1 MDNIFDFSDEANGEA
16 KKTKDNKFVDLSSFQ
31 LNESL
36 SDLERSLK
44 LIAQTVPIQLICAFR
59 SISRLAINAVKRNK
73 APGPTSTERLV
84 ELFDAAVAT
93 LTETT
98 NQEIINTAVA
108 STLAFTYFVET
119 HAEETDTEALHVV
132 SKQLLRMSLA
142 ILNRGIKDRESNK
155 DRSEGFNQILEL
167 LPRVMACVSLDA
179 CTSIAI
185 PMVTVMADVSRSDES
200 RMVACDVLGAIAQAK
215 KLNEQQC
222 ESMLLPIV
230 VRLCQDTS
238 DHVRKCMSHQLGACL
253 RLFTT
258 SILVEQLLSEILEL
272 LEDEKDHVR
281 CEMVSTT
288 ITVLDVLPIEFLK
301 TKILP
306 VLKTACGSEQKSG
319 PGAQTVPSIPKQ
331 FGFLFYAVFTRT
343 DLYDDDSE
351 RKNDMEYFLKCY
363 KTMSQHTNETT
374 RRWCAYNFPAVLKTT
389 TIDSFEDHFL
399 RNVLTRF
406 ARDTGASVR
415 ILVGSFLHEICILL
429 TPDECVKCIHNVV
442 ITLLQDSNTTVRY
455 NTVLHLDVV
464 LESFFS
470 KEAETEKSVY
480 QDLLPPIVMCLKD
493 GKHNWRESCTLIRH
507 FKKFPSYFDHASIQR
522 LLVPQ
527 LLQLLEDT
535 TFQVQK
541 VICRVLCVFGIA
553 GCGGDTLRRWER
565 NSTAS
570 TGKRKIYLIAC
581 SEMLQQN
588 SARFAREKLLLSV
601 VTLMDDLVLDV
612 RRKALLL
619 VPTLFLLVLVKKED
633 KQIKKLLLE
642 RLQIESGS
650 KSSLIVE
657 TAREVMES
665 ERLNNQHMVFSRE
678 NDEMLERKEVA
689 MGLFKDM
696 ATSRANVVQSL
707 KAANKK
713 LSISL
718 HKRSL
723 VAVSSDDEEFEERKK
738 DTKEKRRGG
747 GSSLAKEKKK
757 EKRVSVKPM
766 SLPKRTNLL
775 PLIANAN
782 SEGGGR
788 NVIKKVNSK
797 KRRGPPKKRS
807 PGKSPRA
814 GKNIK

>member
-1 MDNIFDFSDEANGEA
+1 MDNIFADFSDEANGEA

-44 LIAQTVPIQLICAFR
+44 LIAQTVPIQIICAFR

-108 STLAFTYFVET
+108 STLAFTFFVET

-155 DRSEGFNQILEL
+155 DRSEGFNQTLEL
-167 LPRVMACVSLDA
+167 LPRVMACVSLDT

-222 ESMLLPIV
+222 ETLLLPIV

-288 ITVLDVLPIEFLK
+288 ITILDVLPIEFLK

-442 ITLLQDSNTTVRY
+442 MTLLEQHIVPQ
-455 NTVLHLDVV
+455 HLDVV
-464 LESFFS
+464 LRSF
-470 KEAETEKSVY
+470 ETEKSVY
-480 QDLLPPIVMCLKD
+480 QDLLPAIVMCLKD
-493 GKHNWRESCTLIRH
+493 GKHHWREQCTLIEN
-507 FKKFPSYFDHASIQR
+507 FTCFPTYFAHASLVR
-522 LLVPQ
+522 LVVPQ
-527 LLQLLEDT
+527 LLQLLEEAT
-535 TFQVQK
+535 LQVQK

-570 TGKRKIYLIAC
+570 TSKRKIFLIAA
-581 SEMLQQN
+581 SEMMQLN
-588 SARFAREKLLLSV
+588 SARFAGEKVLLSV
-601 VTLMDDLVLDV
+601 VTLMDDLVVDV
-612 RRKALLL
+612 RNKALLL
-619 VPTLFLLVLVKKED
+619 IPTLWKHVLVKKD
-633 KQIKKLLLE
+633 DIPIKKLLLE
-642 RLQIESGS
+642 RLEIESGAE
-650 KSSLIVE
+650 KNDALIVE

-689 MGLFKDM
+689 MGLFKD
-696 ATSRANVVQSL
+696 TPGNGRANVVQRL

-718 HKRSL
+718 NKKSL
-723 VAVSSDDEEFEERKK
+723 VAVSSDEEEFEERKNDK
-738 DTKEKRRGG
+738 VKR
-747 GSSLAKEKKK
+747 SKSLAQKKKK

-766 SLPKRTNLL
+766 KIPERTNL
-775 PLIANAN
+775 PAIANATTA
-782 SEGGGR
+782 SPGG
-788 NVIKKVNSK
+788 NMIKKINSK
-797 KRRGPPKKRS
+797 KRRGPPGKKRS